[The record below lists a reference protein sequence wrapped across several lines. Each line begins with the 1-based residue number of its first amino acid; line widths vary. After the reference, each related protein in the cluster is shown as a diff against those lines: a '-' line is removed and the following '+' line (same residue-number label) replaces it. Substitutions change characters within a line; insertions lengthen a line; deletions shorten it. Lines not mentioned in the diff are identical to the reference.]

1 MSSAGKK
8 PRGKKPGNL
17 LFAKF
22 GERVRGLRERRNM
35 DATEFA
41 AHSGISRGHLS
52 ELEHG
57 KREPGLKMLQ
67 DIAGG
72 LGISMSQLLR
82 GL

>member
-8 PRGKKPGNL
+8 PRRKDDGNI
-17 LFAKF
+17 LFTRF
-22 GERVRGLRERRNM
+22 GNRVRRLRESRNM
-35 DATEFA
+35 NATEFA

-57 KREPGLKMLQ
+57 KREPGLLMLQ
-67 DIAGG
+67 DIADG
-72 LGISMSQLLR
+72 LGISMSRLLS

>member
-1 MSSAGKK
+1 MSSARKK
-8 PRGKKPGNL
+8 PRNKKPGNL

-22 GERVRGLRERRNM
+22 GNRVRNLRERRNM
-35 DATEFA
+35 DITEFA

-57 KREPGLKMLQ
+57 KREPGLLMLQ

-72 LGISMSQLLR
+72 LGISMAQLLSR
-82 GL
+82 L